1 MYLPSQFGEQRVEI
15 LHQLVHDRPLGA
27 LVTSGP
33 DGLSADHIPFE
44 IVHGPEP
51 FGSLRAH
58 VARSNP
64 LWKNPASDD
73 ESLVIFQG
81 AQSYISPSWYASK
94 SEDGRVVP
102 TYNYMVVHAYG
113 RLRVIEDRQALR
125 AMLESL
131 VGKFE
136 AAQQCPWKMEDAP
149 ADYIDRLLP
158 AIVGIEMPI
167 TRLVGKWKVSQNQPA
182 KNRASVEQALRGR
195 GDENALAVADAV
207 NRRGAS
213 T

>member
-1 MYLPSQFGEQRVEI
+1 MYLPPQFEEQRVEI
-15 LHQLVHDRPLGA
+15 LHQLVHDHPLGA
-27 LVTSGP
+27 LVTSGAN
-33 DGLSADHIPFE
+33 GLNADHIPFE
-44 IVHGPEP
+44 ILPGPEP

-58 VARSNP
+58 LARSNP
-64 LWKNPASDD
+64 LWKNHAPES

-94 SEDGRVVP
+94 AEDGRVVP

-131 VGKFE
+131 VEKFE
-136 AAQQCPWKMEDAP
+136 AAQRCPWKVDDAP
-149 ADYIDRLLP
+149 SDHIDRLLQ

-167 TRLVGKWKVSQNQPA
+167 TRLVGKWKVSQNQPP
-182 KNRASVEQALRGR
+182 KNRASVEQALRKK
-195 GDENALAVADAV
+195 GDENALAMADAV
-207 NRRGAS
+207 RTRGA
-213 T
+213 